1 MCVCVCVCVHVYMQ
15 THTYVRIPRRDMC
28 AKDTACTRRMAES
41 WAQDYELPVLDGG
54 KAQMVIISRDFEFVG
69 GHVYS
74 DTTPRAV
81 VSAERA
87 GDRQG
92 QQAESGGGDSGGDG
106 GGDLPEVG
114 QLMFVGAGRMVQRGD
129 RVRVH
134 VSYGAQGL
142 NAMMLPS

>member
-1 MCVCVCVCVHVYMQ
+1 M
-15 THTYVRIPRRDMC
+15 
-28 AKDTACTRRMAES
+28 
-41 WAQDYELPVLDGG
+41 
-54 KAQMVIISRDFEFVG
+54 
-69 GHVYS
+69 YS

>member
-1 MCVCVCVCVHVYMQ
+1 
-15 THTYVRIPRRDMC
+15 MC
-28 AKDTACTRRMAES
+28 AKDTACTHRMAES

-69 GHVYS
+69 GHVDS

-106 GGDLPEVG
+106 GGDGGSDGGGDGGGGVPEVG
-114 QLMFVGAGRMVQRGD
+114 QLMFVGPGRMVQRGD